1 METAQILG
9 EYLGVPLEI
18 RERMHENDRSATGFL
33 PPSEFE
39 SVADEFFAKPEVR
52 VRGWEPA
59 IDAQARIRSEVDA
72 VLARNTSADMAFV
85 GHGGVGTLL
94 PLSFAGLPISRVA
107 DQPAGGGIFSF
118 DLASLRVH
126 HA

>member
-1 METAQILG
+1 
-9 EYLGVPLEI
+9 
-18 RERMHENDRSATGFL
+18 MHENDRSATGFL

-72 VLARNTSADMAFV
+72 VLARTLPRIWRSLGTVASELYCPCHLLAFQSAA
-85 GHGGVGTLL
+85 
-94 PLSFAGLPISRVA
+94 
-107 DQPAGGGIFSF
+107 
-118 DLASLRVH
+118 
-126 HA
+126 